1 MKTIVVGDI
10 HGCYQ
15 ELLDLLNKVKLAN
28 DDRVV
33 AVGDLTVK
41 GPSSLQVVELF
52 RKDGRFS
59 SVMGNHDLAMVRR
72 WRNEP
77 IPLKKVQESAYV
89 QLAANKQCLD
99 YLANLP
105 LVLELDGH
113 VVIHAGLRPGVAL
126 GDQSIDDLTELR
138 TLGHDRRSRLGVPWY
153 EEYNDNSFALF
164 GHWPAAEP
172 RRGPNALGLDT
183 GCVYGYELTALI
195 LETGELVSVPAH
207 QSYVRPKPQSEQ
219 SPTSAPEL
227 I

>member
-1 MKTIVVGDI
+1 MRTIVVGDI

-41 GPSSLQVVELF
+41 GPSNLEVVELF
-52 RKDGRFS
+52 RKDDRFS
-59 SVMGNHDLAMVRR
+59 SVMGNHDLAVVRR

-77 IPLKKVQESAYV
+77 IPLKKVQESAYLE
-89 QLAANKQCLD
+89 LAANEQCLH

-113 VVIHAGLRPGVAL
+113 VVIHAGLRPRVPL
-126 GDQSIDDLTELR
+126 SDQSIDDLTELR
-138 TLGHDRRSRLGVPWY
+138 TLGPDRRSRVGVPWY
-153 EEYNDNSFALF
+153 EEYNDSLFALF

-195 LETGELVSVPAH
+195 LETGEIVSVPAR
-207 QSYVRPKPQSEQ
+207 QSYVRPDTQPGQ
-219 SPTSAPEL
+219 TSDL